1 MTLEHLRDAQLNLK
15 SFIEN
20 EERQNSMTVA
30 ICKGLVTG
38 IETQRQVLKTAIETV
53 SHANT

>member
-20 EERQNSMTVA
+20 EERQNSITVA
-30 ICKGLVTG
+30 ICQGLVTG
-38 IETQRQVLKTAIETV
+38 IETQRQVLKTAIESMV
-53 SHANT
+53 NANT